1 MSSMRNGLASIHRF
15 RDVNQF
21 RKYFAEWRIVRPT
34 EREVEFAVERIE
46 PVIHRLSQ
54 RIGLIN
60 SVRGTDFILRFLHC
74 GESAGGKKREN
85 CGAEA
90 SDAGTWHEDGTAK
103 NVCVDL
109 VENRIFLR
117 NTAGV
122 DDAANGDAVLG
133 HAIENDASVEGSTFD
148 GGEKFVL
155 CGGLQIPAERD
166 AAQIGID
173 EDRAI
178 AVVPGHAK
186 QTSLSGAI
194 GI

>member
-1 MSSMRNGLASIHRF
+1 MSSMRNGFAPIHRF

-21 RKYFAEWRIVRPT
+21 RKYSAEWRIVRLT
-34 EREVEFAVERIE
+34 ERKVEFAVERIE

-54 RIGLIN
+54 GIGLKDF
-60 SVRGTDFILRFLHC
+60 VRRADFILRFLHC

-109 VENRIFLR
+109 VKNRIFLR

-122 DDAANGDAVLG
+122 YDA
-133 HAIENDASVEGSTFD
+133 
-148 GGEKFVL
+148 K
-155 CGGLQIPAERD
+155 
-166 AAQIGID
+166 
-173 EDRAI
+173 
-178 AVVPGHAK
+178 
-186 QTSLSGAI
+186 
-194 GI
+194 